1 MGRCLPKGFTPAC
14 PFWRSVLLLSFCALH
29 ITAVYF
35 TAVWAGD
42 VSNPQSETS
51 SQAQR
56 IKSLRVHDLDGRQH
70 LLFGSSDRRG
80 VALVFLSTEDV
91 QSQLVIPRLS
101 KLANSAA
108 SQRIFPEAA
117 N

>member
-1 MGRCLPKGFTPAC
+1 MDRCSPNGFTPAC
-14 PFWRSVLLLSFCALH
+14 QFWQRGLLLSFCVLH
-29 ITAVYF
+29 ITAVYV

-42 VSNPQSETS
+42 VSQPQSETS

-91 QSQLVIPRLS
+91 
-101 KLANSAA
+101 
-108 SQRIFPEAA
+108 
-117 N
+117 